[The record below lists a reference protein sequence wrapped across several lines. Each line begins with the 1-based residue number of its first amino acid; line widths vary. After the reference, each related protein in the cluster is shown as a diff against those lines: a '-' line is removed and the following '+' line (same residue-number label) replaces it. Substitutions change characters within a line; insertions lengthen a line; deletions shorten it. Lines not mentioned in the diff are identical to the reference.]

1 MKCFKVTWVLTL
13 FAFPCEC
20 AILMQFICDISCRLP
35 SVMYEIQFYW
45 HYVCGKVRKVCPRLE
60 CGLNCWTFSDVICL
74 VVHLLEHVYGLLVFV
89 SDGSWSLYLMQLRV
103 LIVGL
108 QLFSLVKLVVS
119 TLSSHS

>member
-1 MKCFKVTWVLTL
+1 MLFSCNSFVIFHAVFHQLCMKFS
-13 FAFPCEC
+13 
-20 AILMQFICDISCRLP
+20 FIGTMCVGRCGKCVPDWSVDSIVGL
-35 SVMYEIQFYW
+35 SVM
-45 HYVCGKVRKVCPRLE
+45 
-60 CGLNCWTFSDVICL
+60 CL